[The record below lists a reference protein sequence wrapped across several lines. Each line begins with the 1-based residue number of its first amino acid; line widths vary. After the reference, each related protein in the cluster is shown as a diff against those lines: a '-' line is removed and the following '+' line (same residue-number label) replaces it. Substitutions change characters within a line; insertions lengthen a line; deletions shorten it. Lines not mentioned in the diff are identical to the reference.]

1 MRLSRVGI
9 RSRQV
14 PLLAAMLSMAGAL
27 LVATIPAAADSV
39 GERVYDRETGR
50 IHWHL
55 TTPVK
60 LASAEAFRSGRV
72 YLDLFRTER
81 DDQPGRVTYN
91 IQIICLAERW
101 MIIERGETLELRVEG
116 SMVPFDGAGSENRRD
131 LSGGTWSRKRGERR
145 EVAFYPVTP
154 DVLRRLAAQG
164 EIAGQLL
171 ADVGTISLRSS
182 QSDFKRVRKWI
193 RKYVK

>member
-1 MRLSRVGI
+1 
-9 RSRQV
+9 
-14 PLLAAMLSMAGAL
+14 
-27 LVATIPAAADSV
+27 
-39 GERVYDRETGR
+39 
-50 IHWHL
+50 
-55 TTPVK
+55 
-60 LASAEAFRSGRV
+60 
-72 YLDLFRTER
+72 
-81 DDQPGRVTYN
+81 
-91 IQIICLAERW
+91 
-101 MIIERGETLELRVEG
+101 
-116 SMVPFDGAGSENRRD
+116 MVPFDGAGSENLRD
-131 LSGGTWSRKRGERR
+131 LSGGAWSRERGERR